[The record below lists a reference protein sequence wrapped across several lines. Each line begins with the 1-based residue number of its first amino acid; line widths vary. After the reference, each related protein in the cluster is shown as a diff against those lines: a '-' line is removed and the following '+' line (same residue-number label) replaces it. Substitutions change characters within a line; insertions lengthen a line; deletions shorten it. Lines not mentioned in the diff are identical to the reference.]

1 MEVKSPNYVK
11 AKGYLEGTDNFDA
24 PFFDYTPQ
32 DASLMDPQLRVFHE
46 CAWSALEHAGYNI
59 ETYPGLI
66 GVYSGASLT
75 YIGKCY
81 LLFQRQMN
89 QLGNF

>member
-1 MEVKSPNYVK
+1 SGTESIQFFTDEELIESGVNPMEVKSPNYVK

-66 GVYSGASLT
+66 GVY
-75 YIGKCY
+75 
-81 LLFQRQMN
+81 
-89 QLGNF
+89 